1 MAFFRKRGKK
11 WYYTIEIGSGEN
23 RKRVEK
29 PGGFSKA
36 EAEKAWRAAMVE
48 MDQTGQYRA
57 PTEVTTA
64 HFFEMWF
71 ADCIDDQART
81 NTSRSYHSIYR
92 THIHP
97 AIGDVKLRFIT
108 ARRLQNLLNDCKAAG
123 RSRST
128 VSSVAA
134 VLKLAFS
141 YAVNFCDLLPNNPA
155 AKIRVPKYDQPP
167 ARVMTFSR
175 EQMVALREKFPP
187 GHPFFLPIM
196 FSYHLGVRIGEAL
209 AVRWRDIRPQSVT
222 ICATSVSAP
231 GGAMIQSIPKS
242 KSSFRDLPYGE
253 KFVRLLR
260 AAKIEQAKHK
270 LSYGEF
276 YHDNDLVCCRPD
288 GSLLGP
294 DDLRYFNMWA
304 RETFGPGFSF
314 HSLRHTHATALLEA
328 GEDLEIVSKRLG
340 HSSLNITASTYSH
353 VLEKRQS
360 ALVQRLDRAL
370 L

>member
-1 MAFFRKRGKK
+1 MAFIRKRGKK

-23 RKRVEK
+23 RKRVER
-29 PGGFSKA
+29 PGGFTKA

-48 MDQTGQYRA
+48 MDHTGQYHP
-57 PTEVTTA
+57 PTEMTVDQ
-64 HFFEMWF
+64 FFASWF
-71 ADCIDDQART
+71 SDCIDHQARM
-81 NTSRSYHSIYR
+81 NTARSYHSLYK
-92 THIHP
+92 THIQP
-97 AIGDVKLRFIT
+97 ALGDMKLRLIT
-108 ARRLQNLLNDCKAAG
+108 ARRLQNLLTYCKAAG
-123 RSRST
+123 RARST

-141 YAVNFCDLLPNNPA
+141 YAVNFCEVLPTNPA
-155 AKIRVPKYDQPP
+155 EKIRVPKYNEPP
-167 ARVMTFSR
+167 TRVLTFSR
-175 EQMVALREKFPP
+175 EQMTRIKEKFPP
-187 GHPFFLPIM
+187 GHVFFLPIM

-209 AVRWRDIRPQSVT
+209 AVRWPDILPRSVT

-231 GGAMIQSIPKS
+231 GGAMIQPIPKS

-253 KFVRLLR
+253 KFDKLLR

-294 DDLRYFNMWA
+294 DDLRYFNRWV
-304 RETFGPGFSF
+304 RETFGAGFSF

-340 HSSLNITASTYSH
+340 HASLNITASTYSH

-360 ALVQRLDRAL
+360 ALVHRLDQVL
-370 L
+370 